1 MSEMLANHY
10 YMNHKYFEAARL
22 YNDVLKHNADNYD
35 AKKKLIPCLI
45 KLGEINKA
53 FELYYD
59 IIKYK
64 PNLIA
69 KNNHTKN
76 CPCLELLNEIENEK
90 RTNLSIKEFYLAL
103 AILWSYCN
111 INNSIR
117 YFELVQTLT
126 PECKKFQE
134 VLLLISKINTNN

>member
-22 YNDVLKHNADNYD
+22 YNDVLKHNVNNND

-53 FELYYD
+53 FELFYD
-59 IIKYK
+59 LIKHNS
-64 PNLIA
+64 NLITK
-69 KNNHTKN
+69 KNQTKN
-76 CPCLELLNEIENEK
+76 CPCLELLSEIENEQ
-90 RTNLSIKEFYLAL
+90 RTSLSIKEFYLAL

-111 INNSIR
+111 IDNSIR
-117 YFELVQTLT
+117 YFELVQSLT
-126 PECKKFQE
+126 PESKKFQE
-134 VLLLISKINTNN
+134 VLLLISTTNTNN